1 MIKNIINNYFLLLFS
16 LIPLSILIGPAISL
30 SLIIIIDLSFIIL
43 MISFKKYDFL
53 KNKNLIFFYLL
64 FLYLIF
70 NTLISLDASLS
81 LTRNFGFI
89 RIIILFLA
97 INYFFRNTLFLKK
110 VMIFWIITLSIVIF
124 DVFFETYFGKNILG
138 FPSQGNRIVSFFSD
152 EPIVGWYLNS
162 FYLIVV
168 GYLFN
173 NLEKINK
180 YYILLISFIIL
191 ISIFLTG
198 ERSNSIKA
206 FLGISLFFT
215 LLPILDIK
223 KKIIIFLSFFGLI
236 FLVIYNSSFLKVRFV
251 HQIKNILLNKDVAY
265 IQLYKSGYQVFKN
278 NFIFGVGNKNYRVET
293 CNKDIS
299 KNLKKND
306 LYICETHPHQIY
318 FEILSEHGIFGFL
331 IIFWLLYKLVFSKI
345 KLALTEKNFLQN
357 GCFIYI
363 FLVFLPLLPSGALF
377 GDLFLTIFAINL
389 SIFYACSK
397 KLNVFT
403 NIN

>member
-1 MIKNIINNYFLLLFS
+1 M
-16 LIPLSILIGPAISL
+16 
-30 SLIIIIDLSFIIL
+30 
-43 MISFKKYDFL
+43 
-53 KNKNLIFFYLL
+53 
-64 FLYLIF
+64 
-70 NTLISLDASLS
+70 
-81 LTRNFGFI
+81 
-89 RIIILFLA
+89 
-97 INYFFRNTLFLKK
+97 
-110 VMIFWIITLSIVIF
+110 
-124 DVFFETYFGKNILG
+124 
-138 FPSQGNRIVSFFSD
+138 
-152 EPIVGWYLNS
+152 NS

-251 HQIKNILLNKDVAY
+251 NQIKNILLNKDVAY

-318 FEILSEHGIFGFL
+318 FEILSEHGIFGFI

-345 KLALTEKNFLQN
+345 KLALTEKNFYKMVA
-357 GCFIYI
+357 IY
-363 FLVFLPLLPSGALF
+363 VFSF
-377 GDLFLTIFAINL
+377 FT
-389 SIFYACSK
+389 STSK
-397 KLNVFT
+397 WG
-403 NIN
+403 IIR

>member
-1 MIKNIINNYFLLLFS
+1 MIKNYISNYFLLLFS
-16 LIPLSILIGPAISL
+16 LIPISILVGPAVSL
-30 SLIIIIDLSFIIL
+30 SLIILIDLSFVVL

-53 KNKNLIFFYLL
+53 KNKNLIFLYLL

-70 NTLISLDASLS
+70 NTLISLDINLS
-81 LTRNFGFI
+81 MTRNLGFI

-97 INYFFRNTLFLKK
+97 INYFFSNTLFLKR
-110 VMIFWIITLSIVIF
+110 VMIIWIITLIIVVI
-124 DVFFETYFGKNILG
+124 DVFFETLFSKNILG
-138 FPSQGNRIVSFFSD
+138 FSSKGNRIVSFFGD

-162 FYLIVV
+162 FYLIIV
-168 GYLFN
+168 GYLFS

-180 YYILLISFIIL
+180 YYIFFISLLIL
-191 ISIFLTG
+191 VSIFLTG

-206 FLGISLFFT
+206 FLGISLFFA

-223 KKIIIFLSFFGLI
+223 KKLIIFLSFIGLI
-236 FLVIYNSSFLKVRFV
+236 FLVIYNSSFLKVRFI
-251 HQIKNILLNKDVAY
+251 HQIKDILSNKDVAY

-318 FEILSEHGIFGFL
+318 FEILSEHGIFGFI

-345 KLALTEKNFLQN
+345 KVALTEKNFLQK

-363 FLVFLPLLPSGALF
+363 FLVFLPLLPSGAFF